1 MSNEIIKVLDDLSK
15 RFGIA
20 IDWSSTNIMP
30 YLQDLMA
37 RIVKYETYT
46 STIWLIFGIIV
57 FIIGL
62 YCIYKALKIAKSE
75 TIGNEFLMTIFVVLG
90 VSSLVIGYI
99 SIFGEITDII
109 EVNTVPEKYIIEE
122 IQSYRNSEEE

>member
-1 MSNEIIKVLDDLSK
+1 MSNEIIKILDDLSK

-46 STIWLIFGIIV
+46 STMWLIIGIIV

-62 YCIYKALKIAKSE
+62 YCIRKALKFAKSE
-75 TIGNEFLMTIFVVLG
+75 TIGNEPLMTIFVILG

-122 IQSYRNSEEE
+122 IQSYKNSEEE

>member
-20 IDWSSTNIMP
+20 IDWSSANIMP

-46 STIWLIFGIIV
+46 STMWLIIGIIV

-62 YCIYKALKIAKSE
+62 YCIRKALKFAKSE
-75 TIGNEFLMTIFVVLG
+75 TIGNEPLMTIFIILG

-122 IQSYRNSEEE
+122 IQSYRDSEE

>member
-20 IDWSSTNIMP
+20 IDWSSANIMP

-46 STIWLIFGIIV
+46 SIAWLVLGAIILL
-57 FIIGL
+57 IGL
-62 YCIYKALKIAKSE
+62 YFIRKAIKFLKSE
-75 TIGNEFLMTIFVVLG
+75 EPDSEIFFVVSMIITIF
-90 VSSLVIGYI
+90 SLMAGP
-99 SIFGEITDII
+99 SIIFTQVDDII
-109 EVNTVPEKYIIEE
+109 EINTVPEKYIIEQ
-122 IQSYRNSEEE
+122 IQYYKN

>member
-122 IQSYRNSEEE
+122 IQSYRDSEEE

>member
-20 IDWSSTNIMP
+20 IDWSSANIMP

-46 STIWLIFGIIV
+46 SIVWLVLGAIILL
-57 FIIGL
+57 IGL
-62 YCIYKALKIAKSE
+62 YFIRKAIKFLKSE
-75 TIGNEFLMTIFVVLG
+75 EPDSEIFFVVSMIITIFSLMTGPSIIFTQ
-90 VSSLVIGYI
+90 ID
-99 SIFGEITDII
+99 DII
-109 EVNTVPEKYIIEE
+109 EINTIPEKYIIEQ
-122 IQSYRNSEEE
+122 IQYYKN

>member
-20 IDWSSTNIMP
+20 IDWSSANIMP

-46 STIWLIFGIIV
+46 SIAWLVLGAIILL
-57 FIIGL
+57 IGL
-62 YCIYKALKIAKSE
+62 YFIRKAIKFLKSE
-75 TIGNEFLMTIFVVLG
+75 NPDSEIFFIVSMFITIFSLMAG
-90 VSSLVIGYI
+90 SSI
-99 SIFGEITDII
+99 IFTQVDDII
-109 EVNTVPEKYIIEE
+109 EINTIPEKYIIEQ
-122 IQSYRNSEEE
+122 IQYYKN

>member
-20 IDWSSTNIMP
+20 IDWSSANIMP

-46 STIWLIFGIIV
+46 SIAWLILGAIILL
-57 FIIGL
+57 IGL
-62 YCIYKALKIAKSE
+62 YFIRKAIKFLKSE
-75 TIGNEFLMTIFVVLG
+75 EPDSEIFFIVSMIIAMFSLMTGPSIIFTQVD
-90 VSSLVIGYI
+90 
-99 SIFGEITDII
+99 DII
-109 EVNTVPEKYIIEE
+109 EINTIPEKYIIEQ
-122 IQSYRNSEEE
+122 IQYYKN